1 MRPTRSLLAL
11 LAVVPLG
18 ACADMTET
26 RMSAPFATASLPA
39 SLAVEVAPDQA
50 LAGLPAEAGAV
61 VSVTERREK
70 DRLIQTIALAGD
82 AATRGTNRI
91 RVVAESHEPG
101 RSRRPTEEAIAA
113 ELAAELPD
121 VDMRPSSL
129 VIAGA
134 GGPVGLATGRSAR
147 GETCVYAW
155 QETKARPS
163 RGRSGLFDADA
174 VDVSVRVR
182 LCRPGLTEERAVAL
196 VEGLR
201 LRADVVPLG
210 GGFAS
215 GPTGVDALAT
225 AGYGGSTAA
234 GASVR
239 APMTVARHSTPRVAR
254 ADPPT
259 PVRPVKPVSRSI
271 EPATAKAP
279 VIPSPAVAS
288 DRAAPPLA
296 GVAPAVTAPP
306 IPLPSGG

>member
-1 MRPTRSLLAL
+1 MTDMRT
-11 LAVVPLG
+11 
-18 ACADMTET
+18 
-26 RMSAPFATASLPA
+26 SAPFATASLPA

-70 DRLIQTIALAGD
+70 DRLTQTIALAGD
-82 AATRGTNRI
+82 AATQGTNRI
-91 RVVAESHEPG
+91 RVVAETHEPG
-101 RSRRPTEEAIAA
+101 HSRRVTEEAIAA

-121 VDMRPSSL
+121 VDMRTSSQ

-163 RGRSGLFDADA
+163 RSRGGVFDTDT

-182 LCRPGLTEERAVAL
+182 LCRQGLAEERAIAL

-210 GGFAS
+210 SGFAS

-225 AGYGGSTAA
+225 AGYGARAGVGGSA
-234 GASVR
+234 GAPATFVRPSPPARVVR
-239 APMTVARHSTPRVAR
+239 ADTSTP
-254 ADPPT
+254 P
-259 PVRPVKPVSRSI
+259 RPVKPVSRSI
-271 EPATAKAP
+271 D
-279 VIPSPAVAS
+279 PSPSKVPAVPVPAAG

>member
-18 ACADMTET
+18 ACADMTDM
-26 RMSAPFATASLPA
+26 RSSAPFATASLPA
-39 SLAVEVAPDQA
+39 SLAVEVAPEQA

-70 DRLIQTIALAGD
+70 DRLTQTIALAGD
-82 AATRGTNRI
+82 AATPGTNRI
-91 RVVAESHEPG
+91 RVVAETHEPG

-121 VDMRPSSL
+121 VDMSPSSRM
-129 VIAGA
+129 IAGA
-134 GGPVGLATGRSAR
+134 GGPLGLATGRSAR

-163 RGRSGLFDADA
+163 RSRGGVFDTDT

-182 LCRPGLTEERAVAL
+182 LCRQGLTEERAVAL

-225 AGYGGSTAA
+225 AGYGASTAS
-234 GASVR
+234 GYSR
-239 APMTVARHSTPRVAR
+239 APATVARPSPPPRIARVEQSTS
-254 ADPPT
+254 
-259 PVRPVKPVSRSI
+259 VRPAKPVSRSI
-271 EPATAKAP
+271 DPSPSKAP
-279 VIPSPAVAS
+279 AVPRPAAA

>member
-1 MRPTRSLLAL
+1 MHPTRSFLAL

-18 ACADMTET
+18 ACADMTDMRT
-26 RMSAPFATASLPA
+26 SAPFATASLPA
-39 SLAVEVAPDQA
+39 SLAVEVAPEQA

-70 DRLIQTIALAGD
+70 DRLTQTIALAGD
-82 AATRGTNRI
+82 AATQGTNRI
-91 RVVAESHEPG
+91 RVVAETHEPG

-121 VDMRPSSL
+121 VDMRTSAQM
-129 VIAGA
+129 IAGA
-134 GGPVGLATGRSAR
+134 GGPVGLATGRSSR

-155 QETKARPS
+155 QETRARPS
-163 RGRSGLFDADA
+163 RARGGMFDADA
-174 VDVSVRVR
+174 VDLSVRVR
-182 LCRPGLTEERAVAL
+182 MCRQGLTEERAVAL

-225 AGYGGSTAA
+225 AGYGGSTTAA
-234 GASVR
+234 GFSR
-239 APMTVARHSTPRVAR
+239 APATGTRPSTPPHVVRTDR
-254 ADPPT
+254 SQ
-259 PVRPVKPVSRSI
+259 PVQPAKSVSRSI
-271 EPATAKAP
+271 VPSPSKVSAVPAP
-279 VIPSPAVAS
+279 VAA
-288 DRAAPPLA
+288 DRAAPPLV

>member
-11 LAVVPLG
+11 LAVVLLG
-18 ACADMTET
+18 ACADMTEMRT
-26 RMSAPFATASLPA
+26 TAPFATASLPA
-39 SLAVEVAPDQA
+39 TLAVEVAPEQA

-70 DRLIQTIALAGD
+70 DRLTQTIALAGD
-82 AATRGTNRI
+82 AATPGTNRI
-91 RVVAESHEPG
+91 RVVAETHEPG
-101 RSRRPTEEAIAA
+101 RSRRATEEAIAA

-121 VDMRPSSL
+121 VDMRTSSQ

-134 GGPVGLATGRSAR
+134 GGPVGLATGRGGR

-155 QETKARPS
+155 QETRTRPS
-163 RGRSGLFDADA
+163 RSRGGVFDTDA

-182 LCRPGLTEERAVAL
+182 LCRQGLTEERAIAL

-210 GGFAS
+210 SGFAS

-225 AGYGGSTAA
+225 AGYGAQAMA
-234 GASVR
+234 GGYSR
-239 APMTVARHSTPRVAR
+239 APATVAKVATPRVAR
-254 ADPPT
+254 AEPST

-271 EPATAKAP
+271 DPSASKATVVPPP
-279 VIPSPAVAS
+279 VVAS
-288 DRAAPPLA
+288 GRAAPPLA